1 MELCDSDQEG
11 GGVGIMQQPT
21 FHNPLS
27 TDGVLERIGM
37 HDDCRVLRA
46 EE

>member
-21 FHNPLS
+21 FYNPLS